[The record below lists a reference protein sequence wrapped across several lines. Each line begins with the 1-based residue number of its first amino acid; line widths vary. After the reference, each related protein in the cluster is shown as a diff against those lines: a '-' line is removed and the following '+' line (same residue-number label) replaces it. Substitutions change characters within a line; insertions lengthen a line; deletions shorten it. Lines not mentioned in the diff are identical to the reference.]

1 MEYEYRST
9 RSIVLRKTVIHMSM
23 PQAPMP
29 GPSPH
34 RSGWGLYASLP
45 ILAWAL
51 YDFANTIFTSNI
63 VTIFFPFYL
72 QETLGGSERLNQ
84 IASSFV
90 SYTNAL
96 SSFFLVLFSPLFGVW
111 IDRTGQKKRFLVP
124 FAIISIGCTL
134 LMGFFASWQTDIL
147 WGGLPASLCIV
158 LVLFMLAKFFYNSS
172 LVFYDSM
179 ISDLGNEKELPLISG
194 FGVAVGY
201 IGTLVGLT
209 VYPFVGNDGFHES
222 FIPTALMYLIFSLP
236 IIFLYKDPP
245 ARIVPVD
252 RKPSFLS
259 GYKEIYATFKEAKL
273 YRAVFLFMLAYFF
286 FNDAVAT
293 AIAVMGVYAKTVI
306 GFSTGEFI
314 LLYLVSTVSSIIGSF
329 VFGYITRRV
338 GAKTSVTLIALIMSV
353 AIVLASTAV
362 SEPVFWA
369 AGSLYGVAMGAMWV
383 ASRTMIVELTPEEK
397 RGQFFG
403 LFAFSGKVSSIVGP
417 LIYGTITLLLADAG
431 NIASRIALG
440 SLTVLVLIG
449 LLIHMRVPYE
459 KKL

>member
-1 MEYEYRST
+1 
-9 RSIVLRKTVIHMSM
+9 MSM
-23 PQAPMP
+23 PQPSAPT
-29 GPSPH
+29 PSPP
-34 RSGWGLYASLP
+34 RTGWGLYFSIP
-45 ILAWAL
+45 VLAWAL

-84 IASSFV
+84 IASTFV

-124 FAIISIGCTL
+124 FALISIGCTL
-134 LMGFFASWQTDIL
+134 LMGLFASWNTSL
-147 WGGLPASLCIV
+147 MWAGLPASLCMV

-179 ISDLGNEKELPLISG
+179 ISDLGNDKELPLISG

-201 IGTLVGLT
+201 IGTLVGLAL
-209 VYPFVGNDGFHES
+209 YPFVGNDGFHES
-222 FIPTALMYLIFSLP
+222 FIPSALLYLVFALP
-236 IIFLYKDPP
+236 IIFLYKERP
-245 ARIVPVD
+245 ARPVPQGG
-252 RKPSFLS
+252 KPSFLS

-273 YRAVFLFMLAYFF
+273 YRPVFLFMLAYFF

-306 GFSTGEFI
+306 GFSTGQFI

-329 VFGYITRRV
+329 VFGYVTRQV
-338 GAKTSVTLIALIMSV
+338 GAKRSISLIALIMMLG
-353 AIVLASTAV
+353 ITLASTAV

-369 AGSLYGVAMGAMWV
+369 AGSLYGIAMGAMWV

-417 LIYGTITLLLADAG
+417 LLYGTITLLLADAG
-431 NIASRIALG
+431 NMASRIALG
-440 SLTVLVLIG
+440 TLTVLVLIG
-449 LLIHMRVPYE
+449 LLIHLRVPYL
-459 KKL
+459 KKP